1 MAMSKDT
8 QIKRNKGDSVHGNT
22 DYERLKKMTE
32 DEIEENAKDD
42 PDAPLLTDEDL
53 KKFKKV
59 IPKKD

>member
-1 MAMSKDT
+1 MSRDT
-8 QIKRNKGDSVHGNT
+8 HIKRNKGDSVDGNT

-32 DEIEENAKDD
+32 EEIEENAKAD

-59 IPKKD
+59 TPKKD